1 MKTLII
7 ITAAVWASAIAI
19 PAFAQTGKSFT
30 IKGSLSGGKADSV
43 CLSYV
48 NAEGGYT
55 HANAVVEQNKFVLSG
70 LINHPEPVSIYFKQA
85 GEKLDYREIQ
95 KRSKQLYI
103 EPVMMA
109 FGGVAGDTESY
120 HLKGSKTE
128 IEFEG
133 LETELKPVYDAMK
146 PLEEAF
152 ENEKDHE
159 KAAAIHDQFE
169 PYQAKIKTIR
179 YQFFIDHPN
188 SYVTLDMLRYYTSN
202 ESLDSTERIYNA
214 FNAELKATKEAEQV
228 MEQIERIKRGMPGS
242 VAAGFTKTDIDGKT
256 LSLSD
261 FKGKYVLLDFWASWC
276 VPCRKSNPHMIDVY
290 HKYKGQGLEIIGI
303 ADDDGKLDIW
313 KAAVEKDGVG
323 IWHNVLRG
331 LDWDKIRKR
340 LPNPNDLDEQYGIAS
355 IPTKILIDPNGKI
368 IGRFGDTFGG
378 TEEDMDKM
386 LASVFNK

>member
-7 ITAAVWASAIAI
+7 NTAALLVSAIAV
-19 PAFAQTGKSFT
+19 PAIAQTGKPFT

-43 CLSYV
+43 CINYV
-48 NAEGGYT
+48 KADGNYT
-55 HANAVVEQNKFVLSG
+55 KATVAVKQNKFVISG
-70 LINHPEPVSIYFKQA
+70 MIGYPEPISIYFKQA
-85 GEKLDYREIQ
+85 GEKLDYRQLE
-95 KRSKQLYI
+95 KRSRELYI
-103 EPVMMA
+103 EPVAMT
-109 FGGVAGDTESY
+109 FTGLVGDTESY

-128 IEFEG
+128 TEFAG
-133 LETELKPVYDAMK
+133 LEAELKPVYDAMK

-152 ENEKDHE
+152 EKEKDHE
-159 KAAAIHDQFE
+159 KAAVIHDQFE
-169 PYQAKIKTIR
+169 PYQARIKKIR
-179 YQFFIDHPN
+179 YQFFLDHPN
-188 SYVTLDMLRYYTSN
+188 SYVTLDMLRYYASN
-202 ESLDSTERIYNA
+202 MSLDSTERIYNA
-214 FNAELKATKEAEQV
+214 FNDELKATGNAKEV
-228 MEQIERIKRGMPGS
+228 MEQIEKIKRGMPGHM
-242 VAAGFTKTDIDGKT
+242 AAEFTKTDINGQT

-290 HKYKGQGLEIIGI
+290 HKYKDQGLEVIGI
-303 ADDDGKLDIW
+303 ADDDGKLDVW

-355 IPTKILIDPNGKI
+355 IPTKILIDPSGKI

-386 LASVFNK
+386 LTSVFNK